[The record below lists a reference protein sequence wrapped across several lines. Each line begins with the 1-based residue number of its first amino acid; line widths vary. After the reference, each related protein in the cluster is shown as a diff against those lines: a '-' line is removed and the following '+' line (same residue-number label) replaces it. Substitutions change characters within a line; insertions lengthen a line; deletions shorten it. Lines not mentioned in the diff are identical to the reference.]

1 MEDEQVRILPS
12 NPRAPPYNP
21 FLQDSVRLL
30 GAGLLPELARSL
42 PASQHPTV
50 IAQHVDVSV
59 NDASWRV
66 RYMLADVIVELQQA
80 LASELSDMKLLPAF
94 VQLLQDSEP
103 EVRTCAAT
111 KVSYTVL
118 SYTACCNSGARTA
131 LLITNAL

>member
-1 MEDEQVRILPS
+1 
-12 NPRAPPYNP
+12 
-21 FLQDSVRLL
+21 VRLL

-50 IAQHVDVSV
+50 IAQHVDLSV

-111 KVSYTVL
+111 KVT
-118 SYTACCNSGARTA
+118 TWHKQRTCSSVSTSA
-131 LLITNAL
+131 SLKHCPTPDFSQSHPMLRCTTLPSA